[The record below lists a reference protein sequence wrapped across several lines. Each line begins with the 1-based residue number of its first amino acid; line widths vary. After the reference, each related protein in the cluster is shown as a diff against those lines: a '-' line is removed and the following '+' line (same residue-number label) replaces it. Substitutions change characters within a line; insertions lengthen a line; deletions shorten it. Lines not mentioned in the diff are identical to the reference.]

1 MTTDTQMARAELGE
15 SIITID
21 GLNKWYGQFHVLKDI
36 DLENTA
42 VRLNR
47 LALLKDLRGQFLQVA
62 DLAVLAR

>member
-1 MTTDTQMARAELGE
+1 VLAGAVAERDYAKALAHL
-15 SIITID
+15 SALRD
-21 GLNKWYGQFHVLKDI
+21 DVDQFFDSVLVNA
-36 DLENTA
+36 ENTA